1 MYKEAQK
8 VIFDKAENLKDKQSF
23 WFMHHWLYLKA
34 YVQWFYREPAKGLQN
49 TLIER
54 KVVDIELIVGDS

>member
-8 VIFDKAENLKDKQSF
+8 VIFDKAENLKDKQLF

-34 YVQWFYREPAKGLQN
+34 YV
-49 TLIER
+49 
-54 KVVDIELIVGDS
+54 